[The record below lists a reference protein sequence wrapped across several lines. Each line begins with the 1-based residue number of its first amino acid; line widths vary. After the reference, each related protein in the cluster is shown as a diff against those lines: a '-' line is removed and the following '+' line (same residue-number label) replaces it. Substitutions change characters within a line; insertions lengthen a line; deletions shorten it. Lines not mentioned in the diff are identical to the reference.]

1 MAKSITQPQSI
12 SPLDTSVQ
20 FLKSIGPARAKLLEK
35 EFGITTVRNFLFY
48 FPYRHIDR
56 STTIHVKDLFQWNYS
71 EPKSVT
77 LVGTV
82 EDFYS
87 SHKTHPNPNKIV
99 PFNLI
104 IADETGRF
112 VFTFFRPQKTIKQY
126 WMNRF
131 TRGESIALSAT
142 FEKRNNQLKYTNVEY
157 DKLTE
162 EGMQYHTGGI
172 VPLYSSTEVL
182 RDAGLWSSTFRVIM
196 HSTLPKYIEHIEEFF
211 PEQFLQR
218 NNLFSLRNAIQEY
231 HFPTSLTNV
240 DKARKRLAF
249 EELFFFQLLL
259 AFRKIHLDTITNGI
273 SFHVAKGGLPRKLL
287 DALPFHLT
295 NSQETV
301 LKEIIHDMQS
311 NKPMNRLLQ
320 GDVGSGKTIV
330 AVLAMVVAIEN
341 GYQCALMS
349 PTEILAEQHFRT
361 LKNFLSSLEINIE
374 LLVGNQRTKL
384 RKEILSNIESG
395 KTNIVVGTHALIQE
409 KVTFNKLGFIVIDEQ
424 HRFGVM
430 QRTAMREKANGIE
443 PDVLIMTATPIP
455 RTLSMTLYGDM
466 DVSTITELP
475 SNRKPIITKIVSK
488 EKSKKLK
495 EFLFKKINEGRQLY
509 IVYPLIEESE
519 KLDLKAALDGF
530 EILRTQT
537 FPHLKERIGIVHGKL
552 SSEEKDD
559 TMKKFLAHELDI
571 LVSTTVIEV
580 GIDVPNATGMVIV
593 NAERFG
599 LSQLHQLRG
608 RVGRGSEQSFCFL
621 QTNDENNIRLKTIA
635 KTTNGF
641 HIAEEDLQQRGPGDY
656 FGTRQSG
663 IPEFHH
669 VNFGEDKELFSAAR
683 TEAFH
688 IAETDAQL
696 RLPQHQKI
704 KNEFE
709 KKYNERMNIAS
720 S

>member
-1 MAKSITQPQSI
+1 
-12 SPLDTSVQ
+12 V
-20 FLKSIGPARAKLLEK
+20 RAKLLEK
-35 EFGITTVRNFLFY
+35 EFGITTVRDFLFH

-56 STTIHVKDLFQWNYS
+56 STTIRIRDLFRWN
-71 EPKSVT
+71 ETEAISVT
-77 LVGTV
+77 IVGTV

-87 SHKTHPNPNKIV
+87 SYKEHPNQNKIV
-99 PFNLI
+99 PFNLVL
-104 IADETGRF
+104 ADETGRF
-112 VFTFFRPQKTIKQY
+112 MFTFFRPQKIVNQY
-126 WMNRF
+126 WMKRF
-131 TRGESIALSAT
+131 QRGESIALSAT
-142 FEKRNNQLKYTNVEY
+142 FEKRNGQLKYSNVEY

-172 VPLYSSTEVL
+172 VPLYSSTEAL
-182 RDAGLWSSTFRVIM
+182 RDARLWSSTFRVIM

-211 PEQFLQR
+211 PEQLLQR
-218 NNLFSLRNAIQEY
+218 NNVFPLRNAIQEY
-231 HFPTSLTNV
+231 HFPTSLVNV
-240 DKARKRLAF
+240 QKARKRLAF

-259 AFRKIHLDTITNGI
+259 AYRKKNIDTLANGI
-273 SFHVAKGGLPRKLL
+273 SFHVTKGGLPRKLL
-287 DALPFHLT
+287 ESLPFQLT
-295 NSQETV
+295 DSQENV
-301 LKEIIHDMQS
+301 LKEIIHDMQLR
-311 NKPMNRLLQ
+311 KPMNRLLQ

-330 AVLAMVVAIEN
+330 ALFAMLIAIEN

-361 LKNFLSSLEINIE
+361 LQFFLKDLPANVV
-374 LLVGNQRTKL
+374 LLVGKQKAKL
-384 RKEILSNIESG
+384 RKEILSNIENG

-409 KVTFNKLGFIVIDEQ
+409 KVTFHKLGFIVIDEQ

-430 QRTAMREKANGIE
+430 QRTALKEKANSELAAVSE
-443 PDVLIMTATPIP
+443 PDVLVMTATPIP

-466 DVSTITELP
+466 EVSTITELP
-475 SNRKPIITKIVSK
+475 KNRKQIITKIVTKEQSK
-488 EKSKKLK
+488 ELK
-495 EFLFKKINEGRQLY
+495 EFLLKKINEGRQIF

-537 FPHLKERIGIVHGKL
+537 FPHLKERIGLVHGKL

-559 TMKKFLAHELDI
+559 AMKKFIAHELDI

-580 GIDVPNATGMVIV
+580 GIDVPNATLMVIV

-608 RVGRGSEQSFCFL
+608 RVGRGSEQSYCFL
-621 QTNDENNIRLKTIA
+621 QTNDENNLRLKAIA

-641 HIAEEDLQQRGPGDY
+641 EIAEEDLRQRGPGDY

-663 IPEFHH
+663 IPEFRH
-669 VNFGEDKELFSAAR
+669 VNFWEDKELFSAAR

-696 RLPQHQKI
+696 RLPQHEKI
-704 KNEFE
+704 KVEFE
-709 KKYNERMNIAS
+709 RKYKARMNIAS
-720 S
+720 G